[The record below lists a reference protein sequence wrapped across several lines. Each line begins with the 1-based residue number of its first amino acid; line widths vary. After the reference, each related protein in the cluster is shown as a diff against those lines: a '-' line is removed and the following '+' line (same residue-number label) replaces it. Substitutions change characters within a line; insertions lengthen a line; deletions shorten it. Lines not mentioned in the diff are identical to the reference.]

1 MLSSVFSVSLWF
13 GTSEMGF
20 RRSELGGTMTSLGVV
35 PFAFLCGLLLIAQPQ
50 FPIFDLQ
57 SPSAL
62 NRLHTGAPVPDLR
75 SSISHLRS
83 QAFRIPLAPCRFAAH
98 AFLCVLCVSVVQ
110 FGTVTVIEGIHHR
123 DAEYTEKTL
132 ILKRPQHLI
141 PPSHAF
147 LCVLCVSVVQFGAM
161 AVIEGLHHR
170 DAEYTEKTLIHRRW
184 QRHAKGQVLTLPCFT
199 FLRDLL
205 AGRQASPLRCMNWP
219 WSKTAGHRFRLR

>member
-110 FGTVTVIEGIHHR
+110 FG
-123 DAEYTEKTL
+123 
-132 ILKRPQHLI
+132 
-141 PPSHAF
+141 
-147 LCVLCVSVVQFGAM
+147 AM

>member
-98 AFLCVLCVSVVQ
+98 ALLCVLCGSVVQ
-110 FGTVTVIEGIHHR
+110 FGAMTVIEGIHHR
-123 DAEYTEKTL
+123 GAECTEKTL
-132 ILKRPQHLI
+132 
-141 PPSHAF
+141 F
-147 LCVLCVSVVQFGAM
+147 N
-161 AVIEGLHHR
+161 
-170 DAEYTEKTLIHRRW
+170 RRA
-184 QRHAKGQVLTLPCFT
+184 QRTAKNPNSKLPCSLRAFAIFCRTLNSQLRT
-199 FLRDLL
+199 FNQRC
-205 AGRQASPLRCMNWP
+205 PLH
-219 WSKTAGHRFRLR
+219 STV

>member
-1 MLSSVFSVSLWF
+1 
-13 GTSEMGF
+13 
-20 RRSELGGTMTSLGVV
+20 MTSLGVV

-110 FGTVTVIEGIHHR
+110 FGTVTVIEGNSPQRRRVHR
-123 DAEYTEKTL
+123 EDLDPQKTTT
-132 ILKRPQHLI
+132 PDSAQ
-141 PPSHAF
+141 
-147 LCVLCVSVVQFGAM
+147 
-161 AVIEGLHHR
+161 
-170 DAEYTEKTLIHRRW
+170 
-184 QRHAKGQVLTLPCFT
+184 PCFP
-199 FLRDLL
+199 LCSLCLCGSIRGDGCHRGASPQRRRVHREDLNPQKVAKTRKGPGFDSAVL
-205 AGRQASPLRCMNWP
+205 YVPSRSSCRQAGVAPPLHELALVENSRPPIPVALIQATRQSLVRTSDNQLHP
-219 WSKTAGHRFRLR
+219 PA